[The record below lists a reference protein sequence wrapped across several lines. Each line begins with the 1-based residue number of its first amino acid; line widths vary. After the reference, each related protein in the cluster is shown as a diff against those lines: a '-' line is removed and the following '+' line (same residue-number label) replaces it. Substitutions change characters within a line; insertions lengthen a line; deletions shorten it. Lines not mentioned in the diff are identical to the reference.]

1 MTNGI
6 CHRVIAISRVFLDD
20 QWKFLPWWLLSK
32 SEYNVQFLVICW
44 LQNEKFPSKMIS
56 HSFASLTIEQITIR
70 IGVAVV
76 AVNKSSEKCHQDE
89 IEVTEIHC
97 HTMEKL

>member
-1 MTNGI
+1 MLATKRKIPLKND
-6 CHRVIAISRVFLDD
+6 F
-20 QWKFLPWWLLSK
+20 
-32 SEYNVQFLVICW
+32 
-44 LQNEKFPSKMIS
+44 
-56 HSFASLTIEQITIR
+56 SFASLTIEQITIR

-89 IEVTEIHC
+89 IEITVIHC

>member
-1 MTNGI
+1 
-6 CHRVIAISRVFLDD
+6 
-20 QWKFLPWWLLSK
+20 
-32 SEYNVQFLVICW
+32 
-44 LQNEKFPSKMIS
+44 MIS
-56 HSFASLTIEQITIR
+56 HNFASLTIEQITIR